1 MEQNLENQYLD
12 YASWKKT
19 NEKLIDF
26 LIKKNSKIIARFRY
40 VLMVVD
46 YLFDKVVYERMKLSI
61 EEEEVFEVGY
71 QYIFDRFNT
80 IQLVA
85 EHVFNNNYDAME
97 HFAKS
102 INLLFYILDFEDE
115 IDSLE
120 GDHKEE
126 HKRFADLEDN
136 VMQMIEAKIQVPD
149 EYYALVDDI
158 SLAVFDGLGV
168 NYCGISDIFYDVAI
182 ELGLIEES
190 DDDYYDIFEGLN

>member
-102 INLLFYILDFEDE
+102 INLLFYILVFEDE

-168 NYCGISDIFYDVAI
+168 NYYGITDIFYDVAI

>member
-158 SLAVFDGLGV
+158 SLAVFDGLGA
-168 NYCGISDIFYDVAI
+168 NYYGITDIFYDVAI

>member
-61 EEEEVFEVGY
+61 EEEEVFEIGY

-158 SLAVFDGLGV
+158 SLAVFDRLGV
-168 NYCGISDIFYDVAI
+168 NYYGITDIFYDVAI

>member
-61 EEEEVFEVGY
+61 VEEEVFEVGY

-149 EYYALVDDI
+149 EYYDLVDDI

-168 NYCGISDIFYDVAI
+168 NYFGITDIFYDVAI

>member
-46 YLFDKVVYERMKLSI
+46 YLFDKVVYERMKLSV

-168 NYCGISDIFYDVAI
+168 NYYGITDIFYDVAI

>member
-19 NEKLIDF
+19 NKKIIDF
-26 LIKKNSKIIARFRY
+26 LVKKNSKIIARFRY

-46 YLFDKVVYERMKLSI
+46 YLFDKVVYERLKLSV
-61 EEEEVFEVGY
+61 EEEEIFEVGY

-80 IQLVA
+80 IVLIS
-85 EHVFNNNYDAME
+85 EHVFNNNFEDME

-102 INLLFYILDFEDE
+102 INLLLYIIDFEDE
-115 IDSLE
+115 IDSLD
-120 GDHKEE
+120 GDHKTE
-126 HKRFADLEDN
+126 HKKFADLEDS

-158 SLAVFDGLGV
+158 SLAVFDGLGIE
-168 NYCGISDIFYDVAI
+168 YYGITDIYYDVAI
-182 ELGLIEES
+182 EIGLIEES
-190 DDDYYDIFEGLN
+190 DDDYYDIFEELN

>member
-158 SLAVFDGLGV
+158 SLAVFDRLGV
-168 NYCGISDIFYDVAI
+168 NYYGITDIFYDVAI

>member
-149 EYYALVDDI
+149 EYYALVDDV

-168 NYCGISDIFYDVAI
+168 NYYGITDIFYDVAI